1 MTDVPESSPRTLPD
15 PPGPHA
21 GRWYAD
27 PGPYI
32 ADRLGHLQGLVKQYG
47 EVCRFRMGF
56 WDIYLLTHPD
66 HVRQV
71 LVNDHASVTKSKV
84 IKASQT
90 LLGKGLLTSEGP
102 FHRRQRRL
110 MAPAFHRQRI
120 AGYAETM
127 VRHAAALADT
137 WQDGQAIDMH
147 VEMNRVTLA
156 IIGETMFGART
167 EAAARVV
174 SGALEISFGMLNRLT
189 SPWHFLIGLLQV
201 RENLRFFR
209 ARHQLNRIVYGFIA
223 QRHREN
229 VQRDDVLQMLLE
241 ARDIEGDGGGMSD
254 RQIRDE
260 VLIIF
265 LAGHETTANALGWTW
280 YLLAKHDAVAS
291 RLHDEL
297 DRVLG
302 GRLPTLEDV
311 PNLVYTRCVIE
322 ESIRLYPPAYVIDRA
337 TGSDLAIGGY
347 RIRRGTTIFLS
358 PYLTHRDPRWYPDPE
373 RFDPD
378 RWTPEAKAARP
389 KFAYFPFGAG
399 PRVCIGE
406 QFAWTEAI
414 LVLATLAQRW
424 RARMASSEAVV
435 PHPLIVLRPKTGI
448 PMRVTRR
455 LPGRANLIHSQ
466 DTSF

>member
-1 MTDVPESSPRTLPD
+1 MSESPEAPFDSLPD

-21 GRWYAD
+21 GRWHAD

-32 ADRLGHLQGLVKQYG
+32 ADRLGYLTRLVQTYG
-47 EVCRFRMGF
+47 EVCRFRMGL

-71 LVNDHASVTKSKV
+71 LVNDHTKVTKSKV
-84 IKASQT
+84 IKASQA
-90 LLGKGLLTSEGP
+90 LLGKGLLTSEGA

-127 VRHAAALADT
+127 VRHAAALAQN
-137 WQDGQAIDMH
+137 WQDGQTVDMH
-147 VEMNRVTLA
+147 AEMNRVTLA

-174 SGALEISFGMLNRLT
+174 SRALEINFGMLNRLT
-189 SPWHFLIGLLQV
+189 SPWHFLAGLLHV
-201 RENLRFFR
+201 RENVRFFR
-209 ARHQLNRIVYGFIA
+209 ARRQLNRIVYGFIA
-223 QRHREN
+223 QRHRETE
-229 VQRDDVLQMLLE
+229 QRDDVLQMLLE
-241 ARDIEGDGGGMSD
+241 ARDTEGDGGGMSD

-265 LAGHETTANALGWTW
+265 LAGHETTANALAWTW
-280 YLLAKHDAVAS
+280 YLLARHPEVEA
-291 RLHDEL
+291 RLHAEL
-297 DRVLG
+297 DRVLA
-302 GRLPTLEDV
+302 GRPPTLDDV
-311 PNLVYTRCVIE
+311 AALTYTRCVIE

-337 TGSDLAIGGY
+337 TQSDMAIGGF

-358 PYLTHRDPRWYPDPE
+358 PYLTHRDARWYPNPE
-373 RFDPD
+373 QFDPD
-378 RWTPEAKAARP
+378 RWSAEAKAARP
-389 KFAYFPFGAG
+389 KYAYFPFGAG

-414 LVLATLAQRW
+414 LVLASLAQHW
-424 RARMASSEAVV
+424 QGHLQTDAPVV
-435 PHPLIVLRPKTGI
+435 PQPLIVLRPASGI
-448 PMRVTRR
+448 PMR
-455 LPGRANLIHSQ
+455 LELRAPAAPPAV
-466 DTSF
+466 